1 LNCGIKRKGKPDL
14 KARFGLAVRKRRQ
27 EMGFSQEVLSE
38 RAGLHRT
45 YVADIE
51 RGARNLSIKNIQK
64 LTDSFGLSIA
74 EFFARYVIEK

>member
-1 LNCGIKRKGKPDL
+1 
-14 KARFGLAVRKRRQ
+14 
-27 EMGFSQEVLSE
+27 MGFSQEVLSE